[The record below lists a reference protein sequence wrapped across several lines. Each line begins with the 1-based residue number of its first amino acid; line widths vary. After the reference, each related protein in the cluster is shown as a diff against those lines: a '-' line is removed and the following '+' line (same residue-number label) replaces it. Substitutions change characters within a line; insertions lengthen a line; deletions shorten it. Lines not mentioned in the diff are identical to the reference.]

1 MTIFNTVQSATR
13 TNLPIQFIKK
23 MLMRILK
30 ILLSTDWLISGETAN
45 LQQYSSRKRLQ
56 LMTHVQ
62 TSLSS
67 FTMMLNMDNY

>member
-1 MTIFNTVQSATR
+1 
-13 TNLPIQFIKK
+13 